1 MLTRK
6 SKPHAPL
13 GTFTILA
20 ISPDSNLMG
29 VATASGS
36 TNVGDRV
43 PHAKPGVGVIAT
55 QAYTNI
61 AYGVKGL
68 KLLEQGLSPEHALV
82 KLLMEDSERNMRQV
96 AIMDFKR
103 RKAVFTGSNVP
114 EFWAEVVGE
123 DYIVVGNL
131 LSTKNVV
138 NSIAKEFE
146 VSKGSLVLR
155 MAKAL
160 QVGSKSGGDKRGERS
175 AALMVISNEK
185 VEIEIKVG
193 MHAQPI
199 EELLRLL
206 KSQSV
211 QC

>member
-1 MLTRK
+1 
-6 SKPHAPL
+6 
-13 GTFTILA
+13 
-20 ISPDSNLMG
+20 MG

>member
-1 MLTRK
+1 MLQNK

-61 AYGVKGL
+61 AYGIRGLELLQKGW
-68 KLLEQGLSPEHALV
+68 SPEETLSR
-82 KLLMEDSERNMRQV
+82 LLMEDPERNMRQV
-96 AIMDFKR
+96 AIIDFKR

-114 EFWAEVVGE
+114 EFWAEFVRE
-123 DYIVVGNL
+123 DYIVIGNL
-131 LSTKNVV
+131 LSTKAVV

-146 VSKGSLVLR
+146 ASKGSFALR
-155 MAKAL
+155 MARAL
-160 QVGSKSGGDKRGERS
+160 QAGSKSGGDKRGERS
-175 AALMVISNEK
+175 AALIVVSNEN
-185 VEIEIKVG
+185 VEIEMKVD
-193 MHAQPI
+193 MHDQPI
-199 EELLRLL
+199 EELFRRLN
-206 KSQSV
+206 SQK
-211 QC
+211 